1 MEGCGAQAG
10 AHGRLR
16 VQHAA
21 QTARSQRC
29 AAEVARAEERPG
41 TATLPETMEK
51 YIRMETE
58 KGGKGKL
65 SFDVQA

>member
-1 MEGCGAQAG
+1 M
-10 AHGRLR
+10 
-16 VQHAA
+16 QHAA

-29 AAEVARAEERPG
+29 AADVARAEARPG
-41 TATLPETMEK
+41 PAALAETMEK